1 MTALLLLSY
10 KTILSR
16 NFTVQQQKKSHN
28 TMLPQKTSGLLISF
42 FCVLLFTQCGEI
54 SKTKSLK
61 LGHGLSIDHPVHKGM
76 VFMAEKVQEKSGG
89 TLQIEIYPSQQLG
102 SERQCLELLQIGS
115 LAMTKVS
122 AAVYENFAPD
132 SKVMSLP
139 YIFKG
144 REHAYRVLDGPIGK
158 EMLKQGEKF
167 WLRGL
172 AYFDA
177 GQRSFYSKKPIHNPD
192 DLKGLKIRVQE
203 SVTAMDLVRNFGGAP
218 TPISWGELYTALQ
231 QGVVDGAEN
240 NPPSFYT
247 SRHYEVCKY
256 YTLNEHTAVPDL
268 LIIGTVAWNNLTEQE
283 QQWLQEAADEA
294 VQYQRKLWIE
304 AEEEAL
310 AEVQKAGVQIIR
322 PDKTLFAEKTK
333 HMLEAFKEDKVVYD
347 LIQKIQAVQ

>member
-1 MTALLLLSY
+1 M
-10 KTILSR
+10 
-16 NFTVQQQKKSHN
+16 
-28 TMLPQKTSGLLISF
+28 
-42 FCVLLFTQCGEI
+42 
-54 SKTKSLK
+54 
-61 LGHGLSIDHPVHKGM
+61 VH
-76 VFMAEKVQEKSGG
+76 MAEKVKEKSGG
-89 TLQIEIYPSQQLG
+89 ALQVEIYPSQQLG

-132 SKVMSLP
+132 SKVLSLP
-139 YIFKG
+139 YIFRG
-144 REHAYRVLDGPIGK
+144 REHSYNVLDGAVGK

-177 GQRSFYSKKPIHNPD
+177 GQRSFYTKDRPVNKPE
-192 DLKGLKIRVQE
+192 DLEGLKIRVQE
-203 SVTAMDLVRNFGGAP
+203 SVTAMNLVRSLGGAP

-256 YTLNEHTAVPDL
+256 YSLNEHTAVPDL
-268 LIIGTVAWNNLTEQE
+268 LIIGTIAWNGMTEQE
-283 QQWLQEAADEA
+283 QKWLQEAADEA
-294 VQYQRKLWIE
+294 VQYQRKLWVA
-304 AEEEAL
+304 AEDEAL
-310 AEVQKAGVQIIR
+310 AEVQKAGVEIIR

-333 HMLEAFKEDKVVYD
+333 SMLEAFKEDKVIYD
-347 LIQKIQAVQ
+347 LIQKIQAVK